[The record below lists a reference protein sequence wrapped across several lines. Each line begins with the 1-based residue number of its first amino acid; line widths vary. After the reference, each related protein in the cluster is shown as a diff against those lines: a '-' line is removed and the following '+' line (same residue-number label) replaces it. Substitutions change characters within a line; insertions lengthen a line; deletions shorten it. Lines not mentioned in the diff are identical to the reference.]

1 MNQPSDPSDNE
12 EGDPLL
18 EGLFSR
24 EHTHLPAEPFS
35 SKTLK
40 AIAADRKRALVT
52 RRLLQA
58 AGVIVLILLSPQLI
72 DGSVWLSSRLDEV
85 FALASSWLAN
95 PFGMAAAAL
104 VAGLVAMAVLVAR
117 RARGW

>member
-1 MNQPSDPSDNE
+1 MNDHNHEDDE
-12 EGDPLL
+12 YDPLL
-18 EGLFSR
+18 EGLFRR

-72 DGSVWLSSRLDEV
+72 AGSVWLSARLDEV